1 MKEEE
6 KPQNFVR
13 LSLPQR
19 IGYLWGAP
27 SVERSGQRTES
38 GGGDDWLRLDTDLCT
53 FLSEVGSEETPASR
67 RVIPGST
74 PGFNTTNLGIS
85 PRNNSPDAFCLGWE
99 QQESCSFS
107 DGVAFLPEE

>member
-74 PGFNTTNLGIS
+74 PG
-85 PRNNSPDAFCLGWE
+85 
-99 QQESCSFS
+99 
-107 DGVAFLPEE
+107 V